1 MGGGQCSRGCRSS
14 APAIDV
20 ACDREASERERRRH
34 LRTRGWILALV
45 AAAVSACTAVT
56 PAAPTEPPATTT
68 TTRTP
73 RIVDESDRPP
83 VTFDPCLDIPDR
95 VLVEAGYDPRSEEI
109 SDFAATH
116 YTFLGCSYHGTLR
129 IPGVLRRYGLNLN
142 SGNITF
148 AEVQEKVAEY
158 ATPIEINGRRA
169 LLEVDPS
176 LRQSCAV
183 TVETSYGVLIISRVY
198 LPDHGN
204 GVPEVEWCA
213 GLEDTSSRI
222 SALIDDRSKGPA

>member
-1 MGGGQCSRGCRSS
+1 MGGGQCSRGRRSS

-34 LRTRGWILALV
+34 LRTRGWIVALV

-116 YTFLGCSYHGTLR
+116 YTFLTCRYEGTLH
-129 IPGVLRRYGLNLN
+129 IPGVLRRYGLNVM

-148 AEVQEKVAEY
+148 AEVQVKVAEY
-158 ATPIEINGRRA
+158 STPIEINGRRA
-169 LLEVDPS
+169 LLERDPGRS
-176 LRQSCAV
+176 WSCAV
-183 TVETSYGVLIISRVY
+183 NVETSFGVLIVSRVY
-198 LPDHGN
+198 HPDQSAE
-204 GVPEVEWCA
+204 VPQDELCA
-213 GLEDTSSRI
+213 GIEDTTSRI
-222 SALIDDRSKGPA
+222 AAQLAN